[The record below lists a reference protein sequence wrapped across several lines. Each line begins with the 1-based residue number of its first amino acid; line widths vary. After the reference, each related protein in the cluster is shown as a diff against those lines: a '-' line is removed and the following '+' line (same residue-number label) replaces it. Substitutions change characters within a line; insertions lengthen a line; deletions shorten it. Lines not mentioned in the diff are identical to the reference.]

1 MTMSGQ
7 KRPGV
12 AATEVQERE
21 TPTAPETI
29 ARLVVVEGPNRGAA
43 LALVR
48 AQATVG
54 RHPTNDLVLSDP
66 RVSSVHL
73 EISRRPGGHLL
84 VRDAGSTNGS
94 WIGDHRILEVEL
106 APGATVRVGDTIMR
120 VDTDQRA
127 TVVQPAAATRFEGLL
142 GSTPAMRE
150 LFAVLERVAT
160 KPLSVLVQGDTG
172 TGKEEVARA
181 VHARSARSEAPFAV
195 LDATTI
201 PATLAESVLFGH
213 ERGAFTGA
221 DARYQGAFERAN
233 GGTLFIDEVGE
244 LPMPLQPKLLRVLER
259 RELTR
264 VGGKEVVPIDVRVI
278 AATHR
283 DLRLEIEANHFRED
297 LYFRLAQ
304 VRVVLPP
311 LRARP
316 EDIPDLAHHFLH
328 LAAEPGQKT
337 VSIDDEALAELRRR
351 PFPGNVRELRNILV
365 RAAALCEEGCIRVRD
380 IAGEGYGFRGSEAER
395 SPLDLAGTFSEAK
408 QRAIERF
415 EKAYLETIM
424 RRCGGNLSR
433 ASREADL
440 ARHHLRDLLK
450 KRGLYGDGGGGD
462 PGPPA
467 GEPT

>member
-1 MTMSGQ
+1 MSMSGQ

-12 AATEVQERE
+12 AATEVHERQ
-21 TPTAPETI
+21 TPSAPGTVG
-29 ARLVVVEGPNRGAA
+29 RLVVVEGQNQGAA
-43 LALVR
+43 LALMR

-66 RVSSVHL
+66 GVSSVHL
-73 EISRRPGGHLL
+73 EITRRQGGHVL

-94 WIGDHRILEVEL
+94 WIGDHRLLEMEL
-106 APGATVRVGDTIMR
+106 APGATVRVGSTLLR
-120 VDTDQRA
+120 VDADERA
-127 TVVQPAAATRFEGLL
+127 ALVQPVAANRFEGLL

-150 LFAVLERVAT
+150 LFAVLERVAP

-181 VHARSARSEAPFAV
+181 VHARSGRQGPFAV

-201 PATLAESVLFGH
+201 PATTAESVLFGH
-213 ERGAFTGA
+213 ERGAFAGA
-221 DARYQGAFERAN
+221 ESRYQGAFERAS
-233 GGTLFIDEVGE
+233 GGTLFIDGVGE
-244 LPMPLQPKLLRVLER
+244 LPLSLQPKLLRVLER

-264 VGGKEVVPIDVRVI
+264 LGGKDVVPVDVRVV
-278 AATHR
+278 ASTHR
-283 DLRLEIEANHFRED
+283 DLRLEIDANHFRED

-311 LRARP
+311 LRERMEDVP
-316 EDIPDLAHHFLH
+316 ELAAHFLRG
-328 LAAEPGQKT
+328 ATEPGHQPAT
-337 VSIDDEALAELRRR
+337 IDDEALVELSRR

-365 RAAALCEEGCIRVRD
+365 RASALCEDGCIRIRD

-424 RRCGGNLSR
+424 RRCAGNLSR

-450 KRGLYGDGGGGD
+450 KRGLYEGGGD
-462 PGPPA
+462 PSPPS
-467 GEPT
+467 GEQT